1 MRAFLRVT
9 LPLAAVNFLN
19 QASRAVLAL
28 IGPLLALEFAL
39 SASDLGLLAA
49 VLFVAYAATQLPV
62 GVALDRYGPRRVQ
75 AVLTLLAALGFFLCA
90 FATGPIM
97 LGAGRF
103 ITGIGIAAGLMAML
117 KANTQWFPRHRVAAM
132 TGAGVFV
139 GALGGMSA
147 TLPMATILPFV
158 GWRGGFLI
166 LGVLA
171 LVVAAW
177 IWFSL
182 ADAPPGAARPAR
194 RNLTAEIA
202 AYGPIFTHPVFLRFV
217 PAIIVLSAMNFVY
230 SGLWAGPWL
239 RDVGGQTEGP
249 RATIL
254 LVYAAGMAV
263 GSILMGQLSSLLQQR
278 GAPAMLVPMLGVSA
292 QLVMQLVFIISPPS
306 QFAALALVWFAF
318 SLFGATGPVAY
329 TAVGQRFGAELAGRV
344 ATAINF
350 TMLVLVFVLQYV
362 IGAIID
368 LWPRTE
374 AGGWATAGYGWAMGL
389 TASLQAMALLWAWRG
404 GRVLRPSPP

>member
-1 MRAFLRVT
+1 VRTFLRIT

-75 AVLTLLAALGFFLCA
+75 TVLCLTACLGFFLCA
-90 FATGPIM
+90 FAREPIL
-97 LGAGRF
+97 LGVGRF

-132 TGAGVFV
+132 TGSGVFV
-139 GALGGMSA
+139 GALGGMAA

-166 LGVLA
+166 LGVMA
-171 LVVAAW
+171 LCVALW
-177 IWFSL
+177 IWLSV
-182 ADAPPGAARPAR
+182 ADAPPGAAPPAR
-194 RNLTAEIA
+194 RNLGAEIA
-202 AYGPIFTHPVFLRFV
+202 AYGPIFTHPEFLRFV
-217 PAIIVLSAMNFVY
+217 PAIVVLSTMNFVY

-239 RDVGGQTEGP
+239 RDVGGLPDGP

-254 LVYAAGMAV
+254 LVYAAGMAA
-263 GSILMGQLSSLLQQR
+263 GSILMGQLSSALQAR
-278 GAPAMLVPMLGVSA
+278 GASAMLVPMLAVCA
-292 QLVMQLVFIISPPS
+292 QFAIQLVFILNPP
-306 QFAALALVWFAF
+306 AGLLTMAMVWFAF
-318 SLFGATGPVAY
+318 SLFGAAGPVGYA
-329 TAVGQRFGAELAGRV
+329 AVGQRFGAEFAGRV

-350 TMLVLVFVLQYV
+350 TMLVLVFILQYV
-362 IGAIID
+362 IGAILD
-368 LWPRTE
+368 LWPRT
-374 AGGWATAGYGWAMGL
+374 AHGGWDPVGYGWAMGL
-389 TASLQAMALLWAWRG
+389 TAAMQGVALLWAWRG
-404 GRVLRPSPP
+404 GRMLRPSRP